1 MGSADRTIDWNATV
15 SKRKELINMIVF
27 SVMFAGYTLTFLVP
41 KFYGI
46 TDAYASLFIFAMCG
60 ILFLNNVN
68 LISMFREKNK
78 EFLILIGVVIIAGL
92 NLIIIQSNKGAF
104 FVATNFVLIWYL
116 SDKIVLTKKQISM
129 IGGAYLVLLLIWLVI
144 AYPVFFGNVE
154 QIAYN
159 TNTAATFTVYTLLC
173 AFIFLR
179 KLSMKRELFGLFTVI
194 LLVRTVHLV
203 LWHRARGA
211 FIMLLLFLFLFY
223 LVPKLYWKNKK
234 LFTGLMILATLG
246 SLLFVFLYVLIGSTG
261 VNFKLPFFY
270 KNIFSGRQKI
280 WLEIAKMFVK
290 QPITGIGS
298 GYVLDSFFEYNL
310 HNAMYDILA
319 VHGIVVFAGTIFFIF
334 TRLKKF
340 RESAFKSE
348 LAVCALCAIFA
359 VFFESYFDI
368 DLIWA
373 DYAPNLLFL
382 LAVLNSES
390 ARSEREEATG

>member
-1 MGSADRTIDWNATV
+1 
-15 SKRKELINMIVF
+15 MIVF

>member
-1 MGSADRTIDWNATV
+1 MGSKDRTTDQNVAISN
-15 SKRKELINMIVF
+15 RKKLINMIVF

-41 KFYGI
+41 KFYGA
-46 TDAYASLFIFAMCG
+46 TDAYASVFIFVMCG
-60 ILFLNNVN
+60 ILFLNNVDLLS
-68 LISMFREKNK
+68 LIRSKNK
-78 EFLILIGVVIIAGL
+78 EFIILAVVIVIIGL

-104 FVATNFVLIWYL
+104 FVAANFILIWYL
-116 SDKIVLTKKQISM
+116 SDKIILTQKQISI
-129 IGGAYLVLLLIWLVI
+129 IGGCYLGLLLIWLVI
-144 AYPVFFGNVE
+144 AYPVFFGNYD

-179 KLSMKRELFGLFTVI
+179 KLSMKHEMFGLLTVI
-194 LLVRTVHLV
+194 LLVRTGHLV

-211 FIMLLLFLFLFY
+211 FIMLILFLFLFY
-223 LVPKLYWKNKK
+223 LMPRLYWKNRK
-234 LFTGLMILATLG
+234 LYTCLIMLATIG
-246 SLLFVFLYVLIGSTG
+246 SLLFVSLYVLIGSTG
-261 VNFKLPFFY
+261 VNFRLPFFY

-290 QPITGIGS
+290 QPLTGIGS

-310 HNAMYDILA
+310 HNAMYDIIA
-319 VHGIVVFAGTIFFIF
+319 VHGVIVFAGTLFFIIR
-334 TRLKKF
+334 RLKKF
-340 RESAFKSE
+340 REHAFKSE
-348 LAVCALCAIFA
+348 LAVCALCAVFA

-382 LAVLNSES
+382 LAVLNTMHTTSEQ
-390 ARSEREEATG
+390 EEVTG